1 MAKKK
6 TVKIKTVKI
15 KKSEVPEEIS
25 EYILAGC
32 LSRDLGTYQDAPLV
46 RQLVEDLMEFRDGEH
61 IGEALNTKFVL
72 NWADEAGELGDL
84 VEKGAEELGLK
95 VVEDGLPENID
106 LLKVLR
112 AMLDLPDWATKA
124 DILRE
129 LDDRMF

>member
-6 TVKIKTVKI
+6 TVRI
-15 KKSEVPEEIS
+15 KKSEVPEEFR

-32 LSRDLGTYQDAPLV
+32 LSHDLGTYQDAPLV
-46 RQLVEDLMEFRDGEH
+46 RQLVKDLVEFRDGEH
-61 IGEALNTKFVL
+61 IGEVLNLDFVL

-95 VVEDGLPENID
+95 LEVALPENKD
-106 LLKVLR
+106 LIKVLR
-112 AMLDLPDWATKA
+112 AMLSLPDWAAKA

>member
-6 TVKIKTVKI
+6 TVKIKKF
-15 KKSEVPEEIS
+15 EVPEEFS

-32 LSRDLGTYQDAPLV
+32 LSRDLDPYLDA
-46 RQLVEDLMEFRDGEH
+46 QLAEQMVSDLMEFEEGKY
-61 IGEALNTKFVL
+61 IGKAINTKFVL
-72 NWADEAGELGDL
+72 NWADEAGDLYDL

-95 VVEDGLPENID
+95 VVEDGLPESID
-106 LLKVLR
+106 LVKALR

>member
-6 TVKIKTVKI
+6 TVKIK
-15 KKSEVPEEIS
+15 KSKVPEEIS

-32 LSRDLGTYQDAPLV
+32 LTRDLDPYLDA
-46 RQLVEDLMEFRDGEH
+46 QLAEQMVSDLMEFEEGKY
-61 IGEALNTKFVL
+61 IGEAINRKFVL
-72 NWADEAGELGDL
+72 NWADEAGELEDL

-95 VVEDGLPENID
+95 VVEDGLPEMLD
-106 LLKVLR
+106 LVKVLR

-129 LDDRMF
+129 LDDRML

>member
-1 MAKKK
+1 MAKK
-6 TVKIKTVKI
+6 KTVKI
-15 KKSEVPEEIS
+15 KKSEVPEEFS

-32 LSRDLGTYQDAPLV
+32 LSRDLDPYLDA
-46 RQLVEDLMEFRDGEH
+46 QLAEQMVSDLMEFEEGKY
-61 IGEALNTKFVL
+61 IGEALSTKFVL

-95 VVEDGLPENID
+95 LVEDILPETID
-106 LLKVLR
+106 FVKVLR
-112 AMLDLPDWATKA
+112 EMLDLPDWATKA

>member
-6 TVKIKTVKI
+6 TVRI
-15 KKSEVPEEIS
+15 KKSEVPEEFS
-25 EYILAGC
+25 EYVLSGC
-32 LSRDLGTYQDAPLV
+32 LSRDLDPYMDA
-46 RQLVEDLMEFRDGEH
+46 QLAEQMVSDLMEFEEGKY
-61 IGEALNTKFVL
+61 IGEAINTKFVL
-72 NWADEAGELGDL
+72 NWADEAGELGEL

-95 VVEDGLPENID
+95 VAEEGLPENID
-106 LLKVLR
+106 LVKVLR

>member
-6 TVKIKTVKI
+6 TVKIKKF
-15 KKSEVPEEIS
+15 EVPEEFR

-32 LSRDLGTYQDAPLV
+32 LSRDLDPYLDAQLAE
-46 RQLVEDLMEFRDGEH
+46 QLVEDLMEFEEGKY
-61 IGEALNTKFVL
+61 IGEALNTKFVI

-84 VEKGAEELGLK
+84 IEKGAEELGLK
-95 VVEDGLPENID
+95 VVEDSLPETID
-106 LLKVLR
+106 LAKELR
-112 AMLDLPDWATKA
+112 SMLDLPDWATKA

>member
-6 TVKIKTVKI
+6 TVRI
-15 KKSEVPEEIS
+15 KKSGVPEEFS

-32 LSRDLGTYQDAPLV
+32 LSRDLDPYLDA
-46 RQLVEDLMEFRDGEH
+46 QLAEQMVSDLMEFEEGKY
-61 IGEALNTKFVL
+61 IGEAINTKFVL
-72 NWADEAGELGDL
+72 NWADEAGELDDL

-95 VVEDGLPENID
+95 LVEDRVPENID
-106 LLKVLR
+106 LVKVLR
-112 AMLDLPDWATKA
+112 EMLALPDWATKA

>member
-1 MAKKK
+1 MAKK
-6 TVKIKTVKI
+6 KTVKI
-15 KKSEVPEEIS
+15 KKSEVPEEFS

-32 LSRDLGTYQDAPLV
+32 LSRDLDPYLDA
-46 RQLVEDLMEFRDGEH
+46 QLAEQMVSDLMEFEEGKY
-61 IGEALNTKFVL
+61 IGEAINTKFVL

-95 VVEDGLPENID
+95 VVEGSLPENID
-106 LLKVLR
+106 LVKVLR

>member
-6 TVKIKTVKI
+6 AFRI
-15 KKSEVPEEIS
+15 KKSEVPEGFR
-25 EYILAGC
+25 EYILSGC
-32 LSRDLGTYQDAPLV
+32 LSHDLGTYQDAPLV
-46 RQLVEDLMEFRDGEH
+46 RQLVNNLMEFRDGEH

-72 NWADEAGELGDL
+72 NWADEAGELGEL

-95 VVEDGLPENID
+95 LEAALPENKD
-106 LLKVLR
+106 LIKVLR

>member
-1 MAKKK
+1 MAKKE
-6 TVKIKTVKI
+6 TVKI

-32 LSRDLGTYQDAPLV
+32 LSRDLDPYMDA
-46 RQLVEDLMEFRDGEH
+46 QLAEQMVSDLMEFEEGKY
-61 IGEALNTKFVL
+61 IGEAINTKFVL

-95 VVEDGLPENID
+95 LEESLPENID
-106 LLKVLR
+106 LVKVLR
-112 AMLDLPDWATKA
+112 EMLDLRDWATKA

-129 LDDRMF
+129 LDDRMFDN

>member
-1 MAKKK
+1 MAKK
-6 TVKIKTVKI
+6 KTVKI

-25 EYILAGC
+25 GYILSGC
-32 LSRDLGTYQDAPLV
+32 LSRDLDPYLDA
-46 RQLVEDLMEFRDGEH
+46 QLAEQMVEVLMEFEEGKY

-72 NWADEAGELGDL
+72 NWADEAGELDDL

-95 VVEDGLPENID
+95 LEVALPENKD
-106 LLKVLR
+106 LIKILR
-112 AMLDLPDWATKA
+112 SMLVLPDWATKA

>member
-6 TVKIKTVKI
+6 TVRI
-15 KKSEVPEEIS
+15 KKSEVPEEFR
-25 EYILAGC
+25 EYIIAGC
-32 LSRDLGTYQDAPLV
+32 LSRDLGTYQYAPLV
-46 RQLVEDLMEFRDGEH
+46 RQLVKDLMEFRDGEH

-72 NWADEAGELGDL
+72 NWADEAGELEAL

-95 VVEDGLPENID
+95 LEVALPENKD
-106 LLKVLR
+106 LIKIFR
-112 AMLDLPDWATKA
+112 SMLVLPDWATKA

>member
-1 MAKKK
+1 MAKKE
-6 TVKIKTVKI
+6 TVKI

-32 LSRDLGTYQDAPLV
+32 LSRDLDPYMDA
-46 RQLVEDLMEFRDGEH
+46 QLAEQMVSDLMEFEEGKY
-61 IGEALNTKFVL
+61 IGEAINTKFVL

-95 VVEDGLPENID
+95 LEESLPENID
-106 LLKVLR
+106 LVKVLR
-112 AMLDLPDWATKA
+112 EMLDLRDWATKS

>member
-1 MAKKK
+1 MAKK
-6 TVKIKTVKI
+6 KTVKI

-25 EYILAGC
+25 DYILAGC
-32 LSRDLGTYQDAPLV
+32 LSRDLDPYLDA
-46 RQLVEDLMEFRDGEH
+46 QLAEQMVSDLMEFEEGKY
-61 IGEALNTKFVL
+61 IGEAINTKFVL

-95 VVEDGLPENID
+95 VVENRVPESID
-106 LLKVLR
+106 LVKALR
-112 AMLDLPDWATKA
+112 EMLDLPDWATKA